1 MFCKKC
7 GAQNPEGVAFCTQCG
22 APMEHA
28 AQQTSAQQQP
38 AFQQQNQTQAVS
50 QAQPASSVQATLA
63 PAAGA
68 LQGFF
73 KKDTQHANV
82 KNYGA
87 LVGMAG
93 GVLGVVASFVHLFFV
108 VQEKSSSLSSLF
120 GSSSGKTT
128 SMAID
133 TVTPFFLSG
142 QGQTD
147 VTSRLSTYYSVV
159 NGFWAFLAVLFFI
172 LCIAS
177 ALYLFHKFQQPVSR
191 VRKVSRIANAVLF
204 GTFCL
209 GFVLT
214 LVFWVYSNNYLS
226 ATSYSA
232 LGITVTAGPAVL
244 LYLFSTI
251 ALFVPLVW
259 KLKSN

>member
-1 MFCKKC
+1 
-7 GAQNPEGVAFCTQCG
+7 
-22 APMEHA
+22 
-28 AQQTSAQQQP
+28 
-38 AFQQQNQTQAVS
+38 
-50 QAQPASSVQATLA
+50 
-63 PAAGA
+63 
-68 LQGFF
+68 
-73 KKDTQHANV
+73 
-82 KNYGA
+82 
-87 LVGMAG
+87 MAG
-93 GVLGVVASFVHLFFV
+93 GVLGVVASFVPLFFV
-108 VQEKSSSLSSLF
+108 VQEKSNSLSSLF
-120 GSSSGKTT
+120 GSSSDKTT
-128 SMAID
+128 SIAVD
-133 TVTPFFLSG
+133 TVTPFFLNG

-147 VTSRLSTYYSVV
+147 VTSHLSAHSSVV
-159 NGFWAFLAVLFFI
+159 SGFWVFLAVLFFV

-191 VRKVSRIANAVLF
+191 VCKVSKIANAVLF

-226 ATSYSA
+226 VASYSA

-259 KLKSN
+259 KPKSN

>member
-1 MFCKKC
+1 MWCAKSRRCCFLYSVRSTYGTC
-7 GAQNPEGVAFCTQCG
+7 GATNFSPTTTCFSAAKSNTSSFTSTAYLFCSG
-22 APMEHA
+22 DAG
-28 AQQTSAQQQP
+28 
-38 AFQQQNQTQAVS
+38 
-50 QAQPASSVQATLA
+50 SSNRC
-63 PAAGA
+63 PSE
-68 LQGFF
+68 FF

-82 KNYGA
+82 KNYGV

-93 GVLGVVASFVHLFFV
+93 GVLGVVASFVPLFFV
-108 VQEKSSSLSSLF
+108 VQEKSNSLSSLF
-120 GSSSGKTT
+120 GSSSDKTT
-128 SMAID
+128 SIAVD
-133 TVTPFFLSG
+133 TVTPFFLNG

-147 VTSRLSTYYSVV
+147 VTSHLSAHSSVV
-159 NGFWAFLAVLFFI
+159 SGFWVFLAVLFFV

-191 VRKVSRIANAVLF
+191 VCKVSKIANAVLF

-226 ATSYSA
+226 VASYSA

-259 KLKSN
+259 KPKSN